1 MMCGFHILR
10 SSDRNISIYF
20 FFFFFNVSLYVDDYG
35 LQIQNLVKYRLHIF
49 GRVEGVVFLGRGFL
63 EEILRGPELW

>member
-1 MMCGFHILR
+1 M
-10 SSDRNISIYF
+10 
-20 FFFFFNVSLYVDDYG
+20 SLYVDDYG